1 MCIYLI
7 REKVSITSRIKYW
20 TMRVIYLK
28 SQSVNNQ
35 GQGTGVLAFDAWAD
49 YETLERFNL
58 VFTSKRKVLEKSD
71 H

>member
-1 MCIYLI
+1 
-7 REKVSITSRIKYW
+7 
-20 TMRVIYLK
+20 MRVIYLK

-35 GQGTGVLAFDAWAD
+35 GQGTGDLAFDAWAD